1 MEWHPTLSIAVMTE
15 NCKLGLGGLSALGS
29 PGNFNSPLTSA
40 GFLQHHP
47 HFSHSQPPH
56 EAGIY

>member
-1 MEWHPTLSIAVMTE
+1 MEWHPTLSIVVMTE
-15 NCKLGLGGLSALGS
+15 KRKLGLRGLSVLGS
-29 PGNFNSPLTSA
+29 LGNFNSPLTSA

-47 HFSHSQPPH
+47 HFSHSQPPQ